1 MKEKR
6 IKNELRRRQKERE
19 EKKIE
24 CKIPRFKLKINK

>member
-6 IKNELRRRQKERE
+6 IENELRRRQKERE

-24 CKIPRFKLKINK
+24 SAKSRDLNSN